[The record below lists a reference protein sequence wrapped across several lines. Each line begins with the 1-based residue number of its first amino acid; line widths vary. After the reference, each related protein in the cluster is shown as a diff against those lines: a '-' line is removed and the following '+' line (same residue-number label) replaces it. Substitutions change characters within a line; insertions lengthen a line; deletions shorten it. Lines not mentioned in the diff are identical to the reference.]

1 MAKDLQRKVEDRTG
15 LHDGK
20 HGHWELELL
29 EDATLFRVVRHI
41 TLLVTFYGNA
51 FKSIDLKS
59 L

>member
-20 HGHWELELL
+20 HGDWELELL
-29 EDATLFRVVRHI
+29 EDATLFVVRHF
-41 TLLVTFYGNA
+41 TLLVTTYGNA